1 VYLASQTDIPLVL
14 SVGFENL
21 LKSANFTPEMKLE
34 LFPIA
39 KNSIL
44 LRIENIADTF
54 NSNGE
59 LIYQS
64 IDMDILTEGLYYLAN
79 KKYPSKVS
87 VVETSLTG
95 NQSF

>member
-1 VYLASQTDIPLVL
+1 
-14 SVGFENL
+14 
-21 LKSANFTPEMKLE
+21 MKLE

-39 KNSIL
+39 KNSVM

-59 LIYQS
+59 LIYQT

-79 KKYPSKVS
+79 KQSPSKVS

-95 NQSF
+95 N